1 MARASAIR
9 HSTALKFA
17 GIALA
22 AVAVLRLL
30 PATDSRLRLTTKR
43 HEIVLPAAAHAGPDV
58 GHRFIAGALALL
70 VTSLAVITLGVL
82 WAFPLPT
89 LDRTLNLPLPLYP
102 APRLQPSPRQEMQRF
117 LAEEM
122 QQLGNYGWIDKAHGI
137 VRIPIDAA
145 MAEIAQRGIP
155 DWPANQA
162 AAGAATA
169 QAEKSAT
176 TTAMEGAWNR

>member
-1 MARASAIR
+1 MARASFTR
-9 HSTALKFA
+9 RSTALKFA
-17 GIALA
+17 GVALA

-30 PATDSRLRLTTKR
+30 PGADSGPRLTTKR

-58 GHRFIAGALALL
+58 GYRFIAGALALL
-70 VTSLAVITLGVL
+70 VTSLSVITMGVL

-145 MAEIAQRGIP
+145 MAEIAQGGIP

-176 TTAMEGAWNR
+176 TTAMQGAWNR